1 MGDGACVCLPS
12 MCEVELIPPITSV
25 SASSE
30 KGVYYVICEASV
42 LIMTSALF
50 LA

>member
-1 MGDGACVCLPS
+1 MKRHGFYVGDGVCTCVSLPS

-30 KGVYYVICEASV
+30 KVY
-42 LIMTSALF
+42 IMLF
-50 LA
+50 VKLVC